1 MRLPFVEAL
10 VKARGGSVAVSS
22 VVGRGMTFTVRLP

>member
-1 MRLPFVEAL
+1 MRLLIVEAL

-22 VVGRGMTFTVRLP
+22 VVGRGTTFTVRLP